1 MYLHR
6 PEPSWS
12 SRVYGSARTLAAI
25 VITALLAS
33 ALTVRWSDAA
43 ATGATIFTPERGAIV
58 AAMPVTVEG
67 SIVGAGDGLVAL
79 VEEGAESPVAFPVG
93 AEAQI
98 VRGGENVPLDAL
110 RVGDSVRVTIDG
122 MSGSVYRL
130 HAEPTS
136 VAAFPPHVP
145 GSVALL
151 AAVGFIA
158 AATLL
163 AIRNLDRLPAMPA
176 RVTATRLLPA
186 SATR

>member
-12 SRVYGSARTLAAI
+12 LRLLGSARTLAAI
-25 VITALLAS
+25 VLTALLAS
-33 ALTVRWSDAA
+33 AITVRWSDAG

-67 SIVGAGDGLVAL
+67 ALVGAGDGLLAL
-79 VEEGAESPVAFPVG
+79 IEDGAESPVAFSVG

-110 RVGDSVRVTIDG
+110 RVGDAVRVTIDG

-130 HAEPTS
+130 HAEPASGT
-136 VAAFPPHVP
+136 AFPLRIP

-158 AATLL
+158 AAAAL
-163 AIRNLDRLPAMPA
+163 AIRNLDRMPPVPIRGA
-176 RVTATRLLPA
+176 ARLLPA
-186 SATR
+186 TAR

>member
-12 SRVYGSARTLAAI
+12 IRLLGKVGALAAI
-25 VITALLAS
+25 VLTALLAS

-67 SIVGAGDGLVAL
+67 LIVGAGDGLVAL
-79 VEEGAESPVAFPVG
+79 VEKGAAAPVAFTVS
-93 AEAQI
+93 ADAQI
-98 VRGGENVPLDAL
+98 VRGDENVPLDAL

-122 MSGSVYRL
+122 MTGSVYRL
-130 HAEPTS
+130 HAAPVGSS
-136 VAAFPPHVP
+136 VFPPRIS
-145 GSVALL
+145 GSIALL

-158 AATLL
+158 GAAAL
-163 AIRNLDRLPAMPA
+163 AIRNLDRLPALHA
-176 RVTATRLLPA
+176 RGGSPRLLPVA
-186 SATR
+186 AR